1 MTTKTRVLRN
11 LAVYTAGFLPFALLW
26 RSIGVV
32 PSFLIGAVAV
42 VVVAAIFRRHDA
54 KSRQSRWETWAH
66 VRVYPGF
73 R

>member
-11 LAVYTAGFLPFALLW
+11 LAVYPAGVPAVALLW

-54 KSRQSRWETWAH
+54 KSRQSR
-66 VRVYPGF
+66 
-73 R
+73 